1 MKDKMKDKGMK
12 QPNQKAVN
20 ARRRRLVMIIERGT
34 RVEAPAVRTAP
45 RAARTAVIFRSE
57 YDYLCRCILDRS
69 DIETGGQLFGYW
81 TEDGTPVVLY
91 AIGPGPRAN
100 HQQAFFN
107 QDVDYLVTVG
117 RALKNRYGLHHIGE
131 WHSHHRLGLA
141 RPSGHDARTM
151 NSTIREKNL
160 GRFLLCIGNC
170 TATTATVGAFLC
182 DGTTCAD
189 MGWSVVE
196 AESPLRGLADS
207 QMGGLLVHPSSRVSS
222 RRREEAGERPA
233 YAPGYW
239 LREKGNAAVLN
250 SIIDYVR
257 ASSGGKDVRPL
268 LNGNGEVVLRV
279 GGGRVYE
286 DILFP
291 AGFPARA
298 PELLKYTDGT
308 LVVRRRPMAWS
319 ATKEGLL
326 PAFMNFYENRI

>member
-1 MKDKMKDKGMK
+1 MKDRTNKKGMK
-12 QPNQKAVN
+12 PTNQNTVN
-20 ARRRRLVMIIERGT
+20 ARRKRLVMIIERGT
-34 RVEAPAVRTAP
+34 HRDAPVARPAVRAD
-45 RAARTAVIFRSE
+45 RTAVIFRSE
-57 YDYLCRCILDRS
+57 LDYIRRCILDRS

-117 RALKNRYGLHHIGE
+117 RALKSRYGLHHIGE

-182 DGTTCAD
+182 DGTSCAD

-196 AESPLRGLADS
+196 AESPVRPLADS
-207 QMGGLLVHPSSRVSS
+207 QMDGILVHPSSRPSAP
-222 RRREEAGERPA
+222 RRQEAGERPA

-239 LREKGNAAVLN
+239 LREKGSAAVLN
-250 SIIDYVR
+250 DIIAYVR

-268 LNGNGEVVLRV
+268 LNGSGEVVLRV
-279 GGGRVYE
+279 GSGRVYE

-308 LVVRRRPMAWS
+308 LVVRRRPSVWS
-319 ATKEGLL
+319 ATKADLL
-326 PAFMNFYENRI
+326 PAFKNFYENRI

>member
-1 MKDKMKDKGMK
+1 MK
-12 QPNQKAVN
+12 PSNQKAVN
-20 ARRRRLVMIIERGT
+20 ARRRRLVMIIERGA
-34 RVEAPAVRTAP
+34 RKDAPAARPAP
-45 RAARTAVIFRSE
+45 KSASAAVIFRSE
-57 YDYLCRCILDRS
+57 YDYICRCILDRR

-81 TEDGTPVVLY
+81 TEEGTPVVLY

-117 RALKNRYGLHHIGE
+117 RALKERYGLHHIGE

-141 RPSGHDARTM
+141 RPSGHDAHTM

-170 TATTATVGAFLC
+170 TATTATTATVGAFLC
-182 DGTTCAD
+182 NGSSCAD
-189 MGWSVVE
+189 MGWSLVE
-196 AESPLRGLADS
+196 AESPLRRLVDS
-207 QMGGLLVHPSSRVSS
+207 QMGGILVHPSSRPSY

-239 LREKGNAAVLN
+239 LREKGSAAVLN

-257 ASSGGKDVRPL
+257 TSSGGKDVRPL

-291 AGFPARA
+291 AGFPTRA
-298 PELLKYTDGT
+298 PELLKYTDGA
-308 LVVRRRPMAWS
+308 LVVRRRPTAWS
-319 ATKEGLL
+319 ATKENLL

>member
-1 MKDKMKDKGMK
+1 MKPSK
-12 QPNQKAVN
+12 QTSVN
-20 ARRRRLVMIIERGT
+20 ARRKRLVMIIERGT
-34 RVEAPAVRTAP
+34 RMDAPAVRTAP
-45 RAARTAVIFRSE
+45 RFACTAVIFRSE
-57 YDYLCRCILDRS
+57 YDYLCRCILDCRN
-69 DIETGGQLFGYW
+69 IETGGQLFGYW

-107 QDVDYLVTVG
+107 QDVDYLVSVG
-117 RALKNRYGLHHIGE
+117 RALKERYGLHHIGE

-141 RPSGHDARTM
+141 RPSGHDAHTM

-182 DGTTCAD
+182 DGRNCTD

-207 QMGGLLVHPSSRVSS
+207 ELDRILVHPSSRPTA
-222 RRREEAGERPA
+222 RRREEAGERPD

-239 LREKGNAAVLN
+239 LRERGNAAVLN
-250 SIIDYVR
+250 DIIAYVR

-268 LNGNGEVVLRV
+268 LNGSGEVVLRV
-279 GGGRVYE
+279 GSGHVYE

-298 PELLKYTDGT
+298 PELLKYTDGN
-308 LVVRRRPMAWS
+308 LVVRRRSSVWS
-319 ATKEGLL
+319 ATKEGIL
-326 PAFMNFYENRI
+326 PAFKNFYENRI